1 MHETELRQ
9 ETPGKMQDFLS
20 LFIRLLLYTVFLLV
34 ISHFCADF
42 NTGSRNFHGFSDLC
56 LHIFF
61 PLLLRELI
69 HQVMAASSGE
79 NAHSHNDKHCEA
91 VETTRNNRSGS

>member
-42 NTGSRNFHGFSDLC
+42 NTGSRNFHGFFYRTGTIS
-56 LHIFF
+56 IQY
-61 PLLLRELI
+61 P
-69 HQVMAASSGE
+69 
-79 NAHSHNDKHCEA
+79 
-91 VETTRNNRSGS
+91 SGSSIK